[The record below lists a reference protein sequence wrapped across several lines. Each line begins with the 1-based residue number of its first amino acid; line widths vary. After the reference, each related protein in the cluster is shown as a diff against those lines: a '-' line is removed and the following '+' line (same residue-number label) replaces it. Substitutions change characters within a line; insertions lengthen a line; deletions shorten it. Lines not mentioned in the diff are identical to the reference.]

1 MAWVLVAVAPIA
13 CDGKV
18 AGGRAD
24 GARVYDEACARCH
37 GARGVPD
44 PGMVAQIGVK
54 DLTSPRVQRSFSD
67 QDLRRQI
74 VEGSENQ
81 KMPSFAGALTD
92 DQIRAVIA
100 HVRGIGSP

>member
-1 MAWVLVAVAPIA
+1 
-13 CDGKV
+13 
-18 AGGRAD
+18 
-24 GARVYDEACARCH
+24 
-37 GARGVPD
+37 
-44 PGMVAQIGVK
+44 MVAQIGVK

-100 HVRGIGSP
+100 HVRGLGSP